1 MISAQDIRDI
11 ASLQPEE
18 QTVVLSLVKSF
29 KLCSE
34 QNEDRK
40 RLAEI
45 RAKHLD
51 TNPMTMEEIDKII
64 HDFFLQSN
72 GWRL

>member
-29 KLCSE
+29 KLSVE
-34 QNEDRK
+34 QNEDQK
-40 RLAEI
+40 KLAEI
-45 RAKHLD
+45 RAKHLA
-51 TNPMTMEEIDKII
+51 TNPMTMEEIDRII
-64 HDFFLQSN
+64 HEVN
-72 GWRL
+72 T

>member
-34 QNEDRK
+34 QNEDQK

-51 TNPMTMEEIDKII
+51 NNPMTMEEIDKII
-64 HDFFLQSN
+64 HEVIS
-72 GWRL
+72 